1 MISQNLTQEGDVN
14 LTDRRKA
21 WYDALSFEVRMA
33 LEDDASCFI
42 HQSLST
48 PCLEVVSDCMGPY
61 IVTSEGKKI
70 LDFHGNNVHHVGY
83 KNPKILEALHQ
94 QVETLPFS
102 PRRYTN
108 QPAINLAKKLTKI
121 APDELTRVLFAPS
134 GSLANS
140 MAIKLARIYTGRHK
154 IVSMWGSFHGA
165 GLDTISVGGEAVFRK
180 DIGPLMPGVVH
191 VPPPI
196 SYRGLWN
203 DDPQQDR
210 YVEYI
215 RYVFEH
221 EGDVGALIAET
232 IRDTDVQ
239 IPTKNFWQKVRALCD
254 EYGVV
259 LILDEIPIA
268 LGKTGKMF
276 TFEHYGIV
284 PDIVT
289 LGKGLGGGVFPMAAL
304 LAKEKLNIAE
314 KQSVGHFTH
323 EKTPVGCAVAL
334 AVVNYIEENQILEH
348 VCKLERRMY
357 KRCMDFKAH
366 YPIVGD
372 FRGLGLLWGLELVTD
387 RHTKKRACAEAEKI
401 LYHCLANGLN
411 FKISQGNVITLSP
424 PLIIT
429 EAQLNQAFDILE
441 EALILVDKS

>member
-1 MISQNLTQEGDVN
+1 MMSRNLVQEGDVN
-14 LTDRRKA
+14 LTDKRKA
-21 WYDALSFEVRMA
+21 WYDALSFEVRMI
-33 LEDDASCFI
+33 LEEDASCFI

-48 PCLEVVSDCMGPY
+48 PCLDAVADCTGPY
-61 IVTSEGKKI
+61 IVTDEGRKI
-70 LDFHGNNVHHVGY
+70 LDFHGNNVHLVGY
-83 KNPKILEALHQ
+83 KNPKVLEAMHRQ
-94 QVETLPFS
+94 IEALPFS

-108 QPAINLAKKLTKI
+108 KAAISFGKKLLEI
-121 APDELTRVLFAPS
+121 SPPELTRVLFAPS

-140 MAIKLARIYTGRHK
+140 MAIKLARILTGRHK

-180 DIGPLMPGVVH
+180 DIGPLIPGVVH
-191 VPPPI
+191 VPPPT
-196 SYRGLWN
+196 SYRGLWD

-210 YVEYI
+210 YVDYI

-239 IPTKNFWQKVRALCD
+239 IPTRNFWQKVRALCD
-254 EYGVV
+254 EYGVA

-276 TFEHYGIV
+276 AFEHYGII

-289 LGKGLGGGVFPMAAL
+289 LGKGLGGGVFPMAAV
-304 LAKEKLNIAE
+304 LAKEKFNIAAN
-314 KQSVGHFTH
+314 QSVGHFTH
-323 EKTPVGCAVAL
+323 EKTPVGSATAMAVI
-334 AVVNYIEENQILEH
+334 NYIEENHLLAH

-357 KRCMDFKAH
+357 KRCSDLKARF
-366 YPIVGD
+366 PIVGD
-372 FRGLGLLWGLELVTD
+372 FRGIGVLWAIELVTN
-387 RHTKKRACAEAEKI
+387 RHSRNRACNEAEKV
-401 LYHCLANGLN
+401 LYRCLSNGLS
-411 FKISQGNVITLSP
+411 FKVSQGNVITLSP

-429 EAQLNQAFDILE
+429 ETQLNQAFDILE
-441 EALILVDKS
+441 EALSLV